1 MNLAISR
8 NQIYIRSEV
17 LKLKKSW
24 NKCMAI
30 QSATSKED
38 KINLGFRIFF
48 FLINGEKILRK
59 QNT

>member
-1 MNLAISR
+1 
-8 NQIYIRSEV
+8 
-17 LKLKKSW
+17 
-24 NKCMAI
+24 MAI